1 MSSLLVF
8 SGVYVAQLGSLFLT
22 KVLLSI
28 SYATI
33 AYINVAVHYCIKLSL
48 DITKYKSKKNRQY
61 KNQTKKA
68 EKDKD

>member
-1 MSSLLVF
+1 VL
-8 SGVYVAQLGSLFLT
+8 QLGSLFLT

-33 AYINVAVHYCIKLSL
+33 TYINVAVHYCIKLSL
-48 DITKYKSKKNRQY
+48 DQNI
-61 KNQTKKA
+61 NQRRTDNTRIKQKKA